1 VTNFITNVWGSGERR
16 NDSWRL
22 LVSLVLRFATRIEL
36 LGLLDSV
43 LNPKLALPF
52 NLGARVTRRIEI
64 NLFFEAGLYLMLFA
78 SSAGGV

>member
-1 VTNFITNVWGSGERR
+1 MHNS
-16 NDSWRL
+16 
-22 LVSLVLRFATRIEL
+22 VLRFATRIEL
-36 LGLLDSV
+36 LSLIDSV
-43 LNPKLALPF
+43 LKPRLSFPF

>member
-1 VTNFITNVWGSGERR
+1 LI
-16 NDSWRL
+16 DSAPKPRL
-22 LVSLVLRFATRIEL
+22 PS
-36 LGLLDSV
+36 S
-43 LNPKLALPF
+43 F